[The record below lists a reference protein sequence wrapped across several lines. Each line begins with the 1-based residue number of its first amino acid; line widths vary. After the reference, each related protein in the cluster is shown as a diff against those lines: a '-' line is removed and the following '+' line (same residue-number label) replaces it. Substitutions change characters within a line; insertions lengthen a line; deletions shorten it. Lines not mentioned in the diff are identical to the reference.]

1 MPRFRPSIAALC
13 AALLLAAAAPAPAD
27 EVDEVGRLVAAGQ
40 TSEALARADRFLA
53 ARPNDAAMRFQKGVI
68 LSETQHPE
76 AAIEVF
82 TRLTQDFPD
91 LPEPYN
97 NLGVLLSA
105 RGEYDRARVA
115 LETALRNNP
124 GYAVAHEN
132 LGDVLVVL
140 ASQSYAR
147 AAKLDP
153 ANTSAAPKLALIR
166 ELLARSARAESPALP
181 SSRPPAS

>member
-1 MPRFRPSIAALC
+1 MLRFPPLTAVLC
-13 AALLLAAAAPAPAD
+13 AAVLLAALAPARAD
-27 EVDEVGRLVAAGQ
+27 EVDEVARLVAAGQ
-40 TSEALARADRFLA
+40 ASEALARADRFLA
-53 ARPNDAAMRFQKGVI
+53 AKPNDAAMRFQRGVI
-68 LSETQHPE
+68 LSETQHPD

-115 LETALRNNP
+115 LESALRNNP

-132 LGDVLVVL
+132 LGDVLLVL

-147 AAKLDP
+147 AVQLDP
-153 ANTSAAPKLALIR
+153 ANTGAAPKLALIR
-166 ELLARSARAESPALP
+166 ELLARSARAASPALP
-181 SSRPPAS
+181 SVRPPAS